1 MALARALFSF
11 GTSLLTQHSLSMTQ
25 IKFGYM
31 FRLKFIS
38 HNQASLKKRTPHQ

>member
-1 MALARALFSF
+1 MQFIFSD
-11 GTSLLTQHSLSMTQ
+11 TSLLTQHSLTMTQ

-38 HNQASLKKRTPHQ
+38 QQQAS